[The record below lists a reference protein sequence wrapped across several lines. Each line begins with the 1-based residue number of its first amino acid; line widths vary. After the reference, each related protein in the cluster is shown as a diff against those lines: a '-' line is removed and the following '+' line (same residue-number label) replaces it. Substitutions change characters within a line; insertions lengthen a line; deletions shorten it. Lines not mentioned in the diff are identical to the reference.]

1 MEKNLSMRE
10 IFVPGTENSK
20 RRKEKKMTEALTV
33 KKLYTLDQTIA
44 KDIFEG
50 VTYPWEVLPKI
61 SSFILE
67 LGKTL
72 SEDEYEKRGEN
83 VWIAKSAKVAPTAF
97 INGPAIIG
105 KDAEVRHCAF
115 IRGNAI
121 VGEGAVVGNSTEL
134 KNVILFN
141 KVQVPHYN
149 YVGDSVLG
157 YKSHMGAG
165 SITSNV
171 KSDKKL
177 VVVKADGEKIETGM
191 KKFGAM
197 LGDEVEVG
205 CGSVLNPGTV
215 VGSHSNIYPLSSVR
229 GFVPAYSIYKKQ
241 GEVAEK
247 QGE

>member
-1 MEKNLSMRE
+1 ML
-10 IFVPGTENSK
+10 
-20 RRKEKKMTEALTV
+20 EALTV
-33 KKLYTLDQTIA
+33 KENYSLDQTIA
-44 KDIFEG
+44 KDIFNG

-67 LGKTL
+67 FGATL

-83 VWIAKSAKVAPTAF
+83 VWVEKSAKVAPTAF

-149 YVGDSVLG
+149 YVGDSILG

-177 VVVKADGEKIETGM
+177 VVVKAGEEKIETGM

-215 VGSHSNIYPLSSVR
+215 VGNHSNIYPLSSVR
-229 GFVPAYSIYKKQ
+229 GFVPANSIYKKQ
-241 GEVAEK
+241 GEVVTKE
-247 QGE
+247 ER

>member
-1 MEKNLSMRE
+1 MEECRIENLYNLE
-10 IFVPGTENSK
+10 
-20 RRKEKKMTEALTV
+20 
-33 KKLYTLDQTIA
+33 QTIA

-61 SSFILE
+61 EEFIIS

-72 SEDEYEKRGEN
+72 DKNEYEEKGEN
-83 VWIAKSAKVAPTAF
+83 IWIAKSAKVAPTAY
-97 INGPAIIG
+97 IAGPAIIG
-105 KDAEVRHCAF
+105 KNAEIRHCAF
-115 IRGNAI
+115 VRGKAI

-149 YVGDSVLG
+149 YVGDSILG

-177 VVVKADGEKIETGM
+177 VIVKNGKEQIETGL

-215 VGSHSNIYPLSSVR
+215 IGKHTNIYPLSSVR
-229 GFVPAYSIYKKQ
+229 GVVPEHSIYKNKN
-241 GEVAEK
+241 EIVEK
-247 QGE
+247 KD